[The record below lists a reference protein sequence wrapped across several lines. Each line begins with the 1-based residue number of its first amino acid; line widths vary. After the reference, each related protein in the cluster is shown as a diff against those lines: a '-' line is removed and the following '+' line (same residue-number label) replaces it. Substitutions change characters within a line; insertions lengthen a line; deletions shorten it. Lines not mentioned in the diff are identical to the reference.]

1 MQFGGKIYDLDII
14 APLYEMVIIKLKSKL
29 AAIQLTKN
37 WTVEI
42 QQKVNR
48 WAQISFAEKQIWSML
63 ELG

>member
-48 WAQISFAEKQIWSML
+48 
-63 ELG
+63 